1 MNLTG
6 ATITITGGYQDGGR
20 TQLYQY
26 FQDHRR
32 DQHDRGAYTLTLSGS
47 DTAADYTAALESIT
61 FSTTSTSPAARTIS
75 CSVTDG
81 TAISLTATKTITIQ
95 NLLVADTVNS
105 EVWRYLVD
113 SSTSAPGGVSPFG
126 DGIAEPDGL
135 TVAPDG
141 SYYVSTLIDL
151 GVSNG
156 TGAVVHL
163 SSTGAFLGTVP
174 VYDTHEAPSTL
185 AFGPNGNLYI
195 ADNGYVDPA
204 PGSTDS
210 VSPSIYQYNPSTG
223 TIVSSATLS
232 LPQYYPGVGGAVYPG
247 GMAFATNGDLLLG
260 NLDDGSITQF
270 HISASTVTTT
280 TLVQQTNP
288 SGTTAGG
295 ASNYYFA
302 IASPAA
308 AANDYLCSDDPIMSP
323 GGMVALPNGDI
334 LIDDFDAAFSASS
347 QAFHHQVLEYIPAS
361 GSTAA
366 HIIQFADVGTD
377 GTTTPQQQPISIA
390 LDSDG
395 NVLVGMNPDEGAAD
409 GQVVK
414 YNVFTG
420 ASMGMV
426 VSSIGIP
433 SGLALLLQVPT
444 VAASPGTTGYTAGAA
459 AKPVDSQFLAATSSD
474 DNVNLSG
481 ATVSIT
487 GGFQTGDTLSFT
499 NTSQITGSVSTVG
512 GVYTL
517 TLTGSDTAAD
527 YTAALESVTFS
538 SSTSSTAT
546 RTISFSV
553 TDGTNSSLVAT
564 KQVAVS
570 PPAEI
575 TAVYVSGGSS
585 WASQYYAYLAS
596 NNLGSATLGYALKT
610 GNSQLTV
617 LPWTNITT
625 ISVQFN
631 ENVNVNASLLTA
643 ALTGNSAV
651 TLNGSVQRR

>member
-1 MNLTG
+1 MGTDGTTTPQQQPISIALDSDGNVLVGMNPDEGAADGQVVKYNVFTGASMGTVVPSIGIPSGLALIAQTPTVATSPGSTTYTAGAQGKSVDPKVMAATSSDDNVNLTG
-6 ATITITGGYQDGGR
+6 ATITISGGYQTGDTLSFTSTANITGSVSTIGGV
-20 TQLYQY
+20 
-26 FQDHRR
+26 
-32 DQHDRGAYTLTLSGS
+32 YTLTLTGS

-61 FSTTSTSPAARTIS
+61 FSTTSTNASARTVS
-75 CSVTDG
+75 FSVTDG
-81 TAISLTATKTITIQ
+81 VTSSLTATKTITMQ

-105 EVWRYLVD
+105 EVWRYLD
-113 SSTSAPGGVSPFG
+113 DTSTTVSGGVSQFG
-126 DGIAEPDGL
+126 DGIAEPDGV

-141 SYYVSTLIDL
+141 SYYVSTLIDT

-163 SSTGAFLGTVP
+163 SSTGALLGTLP

-204 PGSTDS
+204 PASTDS

-270 HISASTVTTT
+270 HISGSTVTTT

-334 LIDDFDAAFSASS
+334 LIDDFDAAFSSSS

-420 ASMGMV
+420 ASMGTV
-426 VSSIGIP
+426 VPSIGIP
-433 SGLALLLQVPT
+433 SGLALIAQTPT
-444 VAASPGTTGYTAGAA
+444 VA
-459 AKPVDSQFLAATSSD
+459 TSSG
-474 DNVNLSG
+474 S
-481 ATVSIT
+481 
-487 GGFQTGDTLSFT
+487 
-499 NTSQITGSVSTVG
+499 TS
-512 GVYTL
+512 YTL
-517 TLTGSDTAAD
+517 
-527 YTAALESVTFS
+527 
-538 SSTSSTAT
+538 
-546 RTISFSV
+546 
-553 TDGTNSSLVAT
+553 
-564 KQVAVS
+564 
-570 PPAEI
+570 
-575 TAVYVSGGSS
+575 GGPG
-585 WASQYYAYLAS
+585 Q
-596 NNLGSATLGYALKT
+596 GG
-610 GNSQLTV
+610 
-617 LPWTNITT
+617 
-625 ISVQFN
+625 
-631 ENVNVNASLLTA
+631 
-643 ALTGNSAV
+643 
-651 TLNGSVQRR
+651 